1 MQFHEKNFWFIW
13 LREFFCL
20 DFFKFSVPPSAT
32 INNSKILIAYLFN
45 QFFQRFQF
53 FLLQE
58 LKFHDKVVKMFE
70 QGVAMGFGIQVVQL
84 LNSIK
89 MVNVYV
95 DKHSVH
101 PPQDF
106 HAGLLEILGKFD
118 TFITRKK
125 GFIID
130 LMFDPFKQC
139 CDVISSRQVRWFLKK
154 LIYLFHF
161 WNFLNKKNAIKMQ

>member
-1 MQFHEKNFWFIW
+1 
-13 LREFFCL
+13 
-20 DFFKFSVPPSAT
+20 
-32 INNSKILIAYLFN
+32 
-45 QFFQRFQF
+45 
-53 FLLQE
+53 
-58 LKFHDKVVKMFE
+58 MFE

-118 TFITRKK
+118 TFVTRKK
-125 GFIID
+125 SFIVD
-130 LMFDPFKQC
+130 LMFDP
-139 CDVISSRQVRWFLKK
+139 LK
-154 LIYLFHF
+154 
-161 WNFLNKKNAIKMQ
+161 